1 MKGMGEMSKILR
13 CGLVI
18 RERTLL
24 GAIYREA
31 SQVVE
36 KGVGPNLEP
45 FWSEFGVNTEISI
58 EGWQRARVGCKV

>member
-1 MKGMGEMSKILR
+1 MKGMGEKSKILR

-24 GAIYREA
+24 GAVYREA

-45 FWSEFGVNTEISI
+45 FGVNLGLI
-58 EGWQRARVGCKV
+58 QRSQ

>member
-1 MKGMGEMSKILR
+1 MGEKSKILM

-24 GAIYREA
+24 GAVYREA

-36 KGVGPNLEP
+36 KGVGPNLES
-45 FWSEFGVNTEISI
+45 FWREFGVNTEISI
-58 EGWQRARVGCKV
+58 ERWERARVWCKV

>member
-1 MKGMGEMSKILR
+1 MKGMGEKSKILR

-18 RERTLL
+18 RERTLR

>member
-1 MKGMGEMSKILR
+1 M

-24 GAIYREA
+24 GAVYREA

-36 KGVGPNLEP
+36 KGVGPNLES
-45 FWSEFGVNTEISI
+45 FWREFGVNTEISI
-58 EGWQRARVGCKV
+58 ERWERARVWCKV